1 MRQLNFL
8 LPFPFNV
15 GNEGK
20 RGKAEFNNRLEEPQ
34 NSLFPEVSQCDLP
47 VAEGMHVHWKR
58 NEE

>member
-1 MRQLNFL
+1 MRQLNFD
-8 LPFPFNV
+8 NV

-20 RGKAEFNNRLEEPQ
+20 RGEAEFTNRLEEPQ
-34 NSLFPEVSQCDLP
+34 NSLFPEVLVSQCDLP